1 MTLSMLSN
9 PTSLG
14 AQKHFNNTQ
23 RGLAK
28 SIGRLSSGL
37 RIQSAA
43 DDAAGMGISSVMV
56 ADMRSIRQAERN
68 ANDAISMIQIAEGA
82 MSEQSGIMARLREL
96 AVQSAN
102 GALSGNERAF
112 IEVEH
117 QQLVAEVQRIA
128 GATEFNGFEMLGA
141 DAGAYAMQVGKDAV
155 GGVDTIDVTFAATH
169 VNALGVNAMDFTTVA
184 GAQTA
189 LATVDLAIGVLSTA
203 RANVGAMQNRLEVT
217 VSNLRVEEENLT
229 AANSRIRDVDVARET
244 AELTR
249 NQIMSQAGTAMLA
262 QANQLP
268 SAALQLLG
276 GGN

>member
-1 MTLSMLSN
+1 MTFSILSN

-14 AQKHFNNTQ
+14 AQRHFNDTQ
-23 RGLAK
+23 LGLAK

-56 ADMRSIRQAERN
+56 ADMRSVVQAERN
-68 ANDAISMIQIAEGA
+68 ASDAISMIQIAEGA
-82 MSEQSGIMARLREL
+82 MTEQSGIMTRLREL

-102 GALSGNERAF
+102 GALSDNERTF

-117 QQLVAEVQRIA
+117 QQLVAEIQRV
-128 GATEFNGFEMLGA
+128 ATGTDFNTFEMLGA
-141 DAGAYAMQVGKDAV
+141 DSGSYAMQVGKDAV
-155 GGVDTIDVTFAATH
+155 GGVDTIDVVFAPTH
-169 VNALGVNAMDFTTVA
+169 ANALGVNAMDFTTAV

-189 LATVDLAIGVLSTA
+189 LGTIDAAIGVLSTA

-217 VSNLRVEEENLT
+217 VSNLRVEEENLN

>member
-1 MTLSMLSN
+1 MTFSMLSN

-14 AQKHFNNTQ
+14 AQRHFNDTQ
-23 RGLAK
+23 LGLGK

-56 ADMRSIRQAERN
+56 ADMRSVVQAERN

-82 MSEQSGIMARLREL
+82 MTEQSGIMTRLREL

-102 GALSGNERAF
+102 GALSDNERTF

-117 QQLVAEVQRIA
+117 QQLVAEIQRIA
-128 GATEFNGFEMLGA
+128 TGTDFNTFEMLGA
-141 DAGAYAMQVGKDAV
+141 DSGSYSMQVGKDAV
-155 GGVDTIDVTFAATH
+155 GGVDTIDVVFAPTH
-169 VNALGVNAMDFTTVA
+169 ANALGVNAMDLTTA
-184 GAQTA
+184 AAAQTA
-189 LATVDLAIGVLSTA
+189 LGTIDAAIGVLSTA
-203 RANVGAMQNRLEVT
+203 RATVGAMQNRLEVT

>member
-1 MTLSMLSN
+1 MTFSMLSN

-14 AQKHFNNTQ
+14 AQNSFRITQ
-23 RGLAK
+23 KGLAT

-37 RIQSAA
+37 RIRSAA
-43 DDAAGMGISSVMV
+43 DDAAGMGLSSVMV
-56 ADMRSIRQAERN
+56 ADIRSIGQAERN

-102 GALSGNERAF
+102 GALSDNERTY

-128 GATEFNGFEMLGA
+128 TGTEFNSFEMLGA
-141 DAGAYAMQVGKDAV
+141 DSGSYAMQVGKDAV
-155 GGVDTIDVTFAATH
+155 GGVDTIDVAFAPTH
-169 VNALGVNAMDFTTVA
+169 VNALGVNAMDFTTAV

-189 LATVDLAIGVLSTA
+189 LGTIDVAISVLSTA
-203 RANVGAMQNRLEVT
+203 RADVGALQNRLEIT
-217 VSNLRVEEENLT
+217 VSNLRVEEQNLT

-244 AELTR
+244 ANLTR

-276 GGN
+276 SN

>member
-23 RGLAK
+23 KGLGK

-56 ADMRSIRQAERN
+56 ADIRSVVQAERN

-82 MSEQSGIMARLREL
+82 MSEQSGIMSRLREL

-102 GALSGNERAF
+102 GALSANERAF

-117 QQLVAEVQRIA
+117 QQLVAELQRIA
-128 GATEFNGFEMLGA
+128 AGTEFNSFEMLGA
-141 DAGAYAMQVGKDAV
+141 DAGVYSMQVGKDGV
-155 GGVDTIDVTFAATH
+155 GGIDTIDVTFTPTH
-169 VNALGVNAMDFTTVA
+169 TNALGVNAMDFTTVA
-184 GAQTA
+184 GSQAA
-189 LATVDLAIGVLSTA
+189 LGTIDAAIGVLSTA
-203 RANVGAMQNRLEVT
+203 RADVGALQNRLEVT

-229 AANSRIRDVDVARET
+229 AANGRIRDVDVARET
-244 AELTR
+244 ATLTR

-268 SAALQLLG
+268 SAAVQLLG
-276 GGN
+276 GN